1 MVTGVMQP
9 MNRSILILILSILLF
24 IPVIADIPIEG
35 MKQHNYQYVINNSA
49 EYPDFIFL
57 TSSEIW
63 NFEHPSIVV
72 NGTFGGGYKL
82 DGFVLHA
89 IKEADL
95 DPLVKEQLGTENQ
108 DKTDLNGYFSSAPH
122 ATADMMLP
130 VATSINDTIPLSN
143 LTVLLQI
150 QNIQDNELNISKT
163 RVIYGF
169 ENGTTIDMAFQEESD
184 DSKPGTPG
192 T

>member
-1 MVTGVMQP
+1 MQD
-9 MNRSILILILSILLF
+9 MSRSILIVILAGFLF
-24 IPVIADIPIEG
+24 IPALADVPIEG
-35 MKQHNYQYVINNSA
+35 MKQYNYQYVINNSV

-89 IKEADL
+89 MKEADL
-95 DPLVKEQLGTENQ
+95 DPLIKEQLGTETQ
-108 DKTDLNGYFSSAPH
+108 ERTDLTKYFSSAPL
-122 ATADMMLP
+122 ATADVMLP

-150 QNIQDNELNISKT
+150 QNIQDTELNITKT
-163 RVIYGF
+163 RMVYGF
-169 ENGTTIDMAFQEESD
+169 ENGTTIDMAYQEESN
-184 DSKPGTPG
+184 DSQPGTPG